1 MLCEKQP
8 LAGGLIYGG
17 VMSEDQI
24 LSQEDASG
32 VRDMLSGS
40 GYSEK
45 AIKYYIDKPYMGI
58 LSDASQVTEMTGTCG
73 DTMKVFL
80 KVEQGKIADAR
91 YEVLGCPGAVAAAM
105 AAVELVK
112 GKSLEI
118 ARSIDDGNIFTILE
132 DIPAKKHH
140 CIQLAV
146 KALHL
151 ALDELQ
157 AQ

>member
-1 MLCEKQP
+1 
-8 LAGGLIYGG
+8 
-17 VMSEDQI
+17 MSEEQMSTIADTMRQA
-24 LSQEDASG
+24 ETAG
-32 VRDMLSGS
+32 VRDMLAGS

-45 AIKYYIDKPYMGI
+45 AINYYIDKPYMGI

-80 KVEQGKIADAR
+80 KVEQDRILDAR
-91 YEVLGCPGAVAAAM
+91 YEVMGCPGAVAAAM

-112 GKSLEI
+112 GKSLDH
-118 ARSIDDGNIFTILE
+118 ARSIDDGKIFQVLE

-146 KALHL
+146 KALQL
-151 ALDELQ
+151 ALDEYQ
-157 AQ
+157 AR